1 MRRVTFLPQ
10 TVGVLACMFFCLGL
24 FSVLRFVVGKI
35 DANIVQFVASHGRIL
50 HLGLSHVLDDI
61 EQGQVGTN
69 GEGPRHETFR
79 GGHILAIEIQ
89 GQFGRTGVV
98 KQAIVVFH
106 ELKEKT
112 HASIPEINNAS
123 RFVWSPRASE
133 WIGNRI
139 GWDRERK

>member
-98 KQAIVVFH
+98 KQAIMVFH
-106 ELKEKT
+106 ELNEKASKR
-112 HASIPEINNAS
+112 ASIPGIKIAS
-123 RFVWSPRASE
+123 RLIWSQGVEMDWQLYRMGS
-133 WIGNRI
+133 
-139 GWDRERK
+139 